1 MKRIVLRAAFGA
13 VFFYIFKLV
22 LGGVY
27 TPEAFLEESKYAL
40 AFGVF
45 YALFLLAME
54 KFGKKKGDG
63 K

>member
-1 MKRIVLRAAFGA
+1 MKRIAFRALIGA

-27 TPEAFLEESKYAL
+27 TPEAFFREAKYAL

-45 YALFLLAME
+45 YAVFLLAMDR
-54 KFGKKKGDG
+54 FGKNKKRD
-63 K
+63 

>member
-1 MKRIVLRAAFGA
+1 MKRIAFRALFGA

-27 TPEAFLEESKYAL
+27 TQEAFLREAKYAL
-40 AFGVF
+40 AFGAF
-45 YALFLLAME
+45 YAVFLLAMDR
-54 KFGKKKGDG
+54 FGKKNKD